1 MYPCSSAVID
11 LTDSGVFCYL
21 FVPVSGIVDLTDSGV
36 VGGGLGDDSGN
47 RSAGVRSRKRWRT
60 RLRPGWMG
68 KQSEETAATASNRDG
83 VEGFICPQ
91 CHKKLMSP
99 AALLAHFSVFHG
111 GGVARGGGGGG
122 GHEERNAGS
131 GGSSDE
137 GIGASGRGSRRSS
150 RRKRRS
156 SRDSWGGGSIS
167 LDHFILALQSFMEEQ
182 PHEGYVMAR

>member
-1 MYPCSSAVID
+1 MGGS
-11 LTDSGVFCYL
+11 
-21 FVPVSGIVDLTDSGV
+21 
-36 VGGGLGDDSGN
+36 GGGDGSGS

-60 RLRPGWMG
+60 RLRPGWLG
-68 KQSEETAATASNRDG
+68 KQGEETMTSTSTHDG

-91 CHKKLMSP
+91 CHKKLVSP

-111 GGVARGGGGGG
+111 GGAARGGIDD
-122 GHEERNAGS
+122 EINAGS

-156 SRDSWGGGSIS
+156 SRDSWRGGSIS